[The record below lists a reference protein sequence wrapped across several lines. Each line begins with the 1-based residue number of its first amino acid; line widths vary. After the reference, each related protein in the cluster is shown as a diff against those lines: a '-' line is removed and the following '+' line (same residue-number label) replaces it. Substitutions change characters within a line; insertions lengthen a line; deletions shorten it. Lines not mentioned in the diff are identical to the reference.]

1 MSIGE
6 TAGVREAAAPFP
18 APPSP
23 SVPWV
28 AQAATYARM
37 GAASVYHEAIA
48 IQPVITRWVTD
59 NAALAGTVN
68 KGVQFTLKLLQA
80 DGLPTRDT
88 WLIAEMVEAALKE
101 MAAYDPTVQS
111 GIAPG
116 R

>member
-23 SVPWV
+23 NVPWV
-28 AQAATYARM
+28 TQAATYARM
-37 GAASVYHEAIA
+37 GAASVYHE
-48 IQPVITRWVTD
+48 
-59 NAALAGTVN
+59 AALAGTVN